1 LCVPGL
7 VFICSGV
14 GRLPAGLGFGFDEVL
29 FGLAGFE
36 EPLAPAGGLDA
47 IFKALRDKMST
58 DHHVHIRQA
67 SLRNFRR
74 KVQNSSANLL
84 SLGSSKLGP

>member
-1 LCVPGL
+1 L

-14 GRLPAGLGFGFDEVL
+14 GRLPAGLGFGFDEELFEPL

-47 IFKALRDKMST
+47 IFKAL
-58 DHHVHIRQA
+58 
-67 SLRNFRR
+67 
-74 KVQNSSANLL
+74 
-84 SLGSSKLGP
+84 